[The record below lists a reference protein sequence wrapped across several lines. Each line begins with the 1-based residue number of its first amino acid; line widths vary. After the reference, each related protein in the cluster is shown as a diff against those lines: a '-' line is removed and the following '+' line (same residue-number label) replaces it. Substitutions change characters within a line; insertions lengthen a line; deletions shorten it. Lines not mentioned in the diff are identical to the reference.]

1 MFKKKNNGEMLRY
14 FQGHD
19 KVDNCFLSIITT
31 QQQKEI
37 YKGTFLFLIHILL
50 NVSVFYGTFHTV

>member
-19 KVDNCFLSIITT
+19 KVDRT
-31 QQQKEI
+31 QDMWHTNYELNI
-37 YKGTFLFLIHILL
+37 YSRACNAGG
-50 NVSVFYGTFHTV
+50 YGI